1 VTALLRAI
9 RWLWRHP
16 AAAAAA
22 VAGAV
27 VAVYRWRARRAE
39 AQRDAAVRARAEAE
53 DTAAATTDA
62 LERRDAADR
71 TREDVIDAARSEA
84 RSHPDDPEA
93 AARGARGY
101 ARARYER
108 MRGGHPDGDPAD
120 PVRGDATA
128 GAAARERGR

>member
-1 VTALLRAI
+1 MTLLSTIWRWLRA
-9 RWLWRHP
+9 HP
-16 AAAAAA
+16 LAALAA
-22 VAGAV
+22 VGAAL

-39 AQRDAAVRARAEAE
+39 AQRDAAARARAKAE

-71 TREDVIDAARSEA
+71 TREDVIDASRSEA
-84 RSHPDDPEA
+84 RSHPNDPEA